1 MKTGMPFAFVA
12 AVGGVGFEDVAVAG
26 FQFFQDAAF
35 VDYTGAAV
43 VGECAE
49 KDGVLAVLG
58 VEGAELGEV
67 FAEQCVGLCLGELY
81 ASAVWFSRL
90 DLMTVANVG
99 PMLRLMERF
108 KLFDYQDCPLKERQF
123 HYRPLCGDS
132 WRSDREGHY
141 RHEEYQD
148 FFHKPMGVMVPG
160 LTGVMIPGVL
170 PPLSSPLSL
179 LLNSKVCSHGV
190 EPKLSSMTTRNL
202 WASEDWAV

>member
-1 MKTGMPFAFVA
+1 MSFAFVA

-35 VDYTGAAV
+35 VDYAGTTV

-49 KDGVLAVLG
+49 KNGVFAVLG
-58 VEGAELGEV
+58 IEGAELGEV
-67 FAEQCVGLCLGELY
+67 FAEQCVSLCLGQLY
-81 ASAVWFSRL
+81 ASAVWFARL

-108 KLFDYQDCPLKERQF
+108 KLFDYQNCPLKERQL
-123 HYRPLCGDS
+123 HYTSLSGEG

-148 FFHKPMGVMVPG
+148 SFHKPTGVMVPG
-160 LTGVMIPGVL
+160 LIGVMMPGVL

-190 EPKLSSMTTRNL
+190 EPKLSSTTTRNL
-202 WASEDWAV
+202 CASDDWAV